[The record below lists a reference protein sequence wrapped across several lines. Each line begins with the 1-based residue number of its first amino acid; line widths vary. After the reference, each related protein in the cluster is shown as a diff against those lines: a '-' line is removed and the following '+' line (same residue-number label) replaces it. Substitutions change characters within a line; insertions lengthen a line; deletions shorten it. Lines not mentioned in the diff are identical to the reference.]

1 MLFRVGNINFILCL
15 FEGYYLDM
23 ICLFLENYEIKLG
36 INNGD
41 FYYVIDCVFLLV
53 CEGGNNVIKL
63 SIGNELVEFLFIFF
77 EIGIVKEE
85 VNVNDVE
92 GGNLKI
98 FFNLKYM
105 MDVLKV
111 IDNDEVEVEFFGIM
125 KLFILKLKDDD
136 FVM

>member
-1 MLFRVGNINFILCL
+1 MNFIFWLL
-15 FEGYYLDM
+15 EGYYFDI
-23 ICLFLENYEIKLG
+23 ICLFFENYEIKLS
-36 INNGD
+36 IDNGE

-63 SIGNELVEFLFIFF
+63 SIGDDVVELFFILL

-85 VNVNDVE
+85 VDVNDVE
-92 GGNLKI
+92 GGSLKI
-98 FFNLKYM
+98 LFNFKYM

-125 KLFILKLKDDD
+125 KLFILKLKGDDL
-136 FVM
+136 VM